1 MTNNFIQDCWKN
13 LERNNSI
20 PTKLNNVLIL
30 DFNEVKKNRLANNLK
45 ENPKNLIGRVRRSL
59 VYDKETLILKE
70 MVKARGE
77 NSQPKLIS
85 IAIQFAIYKVLSKSP
100 ILSRKYVSAQDTNAL
115 EENSFMLVKN

>member
-1 MTNNFIQDCWKN
+1 MKQ
-13 LERNNSI
+13 S
-20 PTKLNNVLIL
+20 VLKGEEI
-30 DFNEVKKNRLANNLK
+30 FNKVKRNRLANNLK
-45 ENPKNLIGRVRRSL
+45 EKTKNLIGRVRISL
-59 VYDKETLILKE
+59 VYNKEAPILKE

-100 ILSRKYVSAQDTNAL
+100 ILSRNYVSAQDTNAL

>member
-1 MTNNFIQDCWKN
+1 MTEKYPETSQTFNALIH
-13 LERNNSI
+13 LGAE
-20 PTKLNNVLIL
+20 TKYVSFKDI
-30 DFNEVKKNRLANNLK
+30 FNEVKKNRLANNLK